1 MEKIRVKIDNKLLA
15 RKGRMFIMLGTK
27 KIEEG
32 YKNFEKKAKEYVKRP
47 EKTDLLLKDAS
58 KKADDKKGS
67 LTEIWDNLQLLFE
80 LVSAWRKGE
89 YKKIPTGSIVTIIAS
104 IIYFVS
110 PIDLVPDFLI
120 GLGIVDDA
128 AVIAF
133 VLKQITSDLEKFKIW
148 RENNKA
154 DSLIIEEDIPQQG

>member
-1 MEKIRVKIDNKLLA
+1 
-15 RKGRMFIMLGTK
+15 MLGTK
-27 KIEEG
+27 RMEEG
-32 YKNFEKKAKEYVKRP
+32 YKKFEKKAKEYVKRP
-47 EKTDLLLKDAS
+47 EKTDVLIKDAT

-89 YKKIPTGSIVTIIAS
+89 YRKIPTASIVTIIAS

-110 PIDLVPDFLI
+110 PIDLMPDFLV

-128 AVIAF
+128 AVIGF
-133 VLKQITSDLEKFKIW
+133 VLKQITADLEKFKIW
-148 RENNKA
+148 KENNVEN
-154 DSLIIEEDIPQQG
+154 LIDDKDIPQHSL

>member
-1 MEKIRVKIDNKLLA
+1 
-15 RKGRMFIMLGTK
+15 MLGTK

-32 YKNFEKKAKEYVKRP
+32 YKKFEKKAKEYVKRP
-47 EKTDLLLKDAS
+47 EKTDVLIKDAT

-89 YKKIPTGSIVTIIAS
+89 YRKIPTASIVTIIAS

-110 PIDLVPDFLI
+110 PIDLMPDFLV

-128 AVIAF
+128 AVIGF
-133 VLKQITSDLEKFKIW
+133 VLKQITADLEKFKIW
-148 RENNKA
+148 KETNKGENVITEK
-154 DSLIIEEDIPQQG
+154 DLPQHSL

>member
-1 MEKIRVKIDNKLLA
+1 
-15 RKGRMFIMLGTK
+15 MLGTK

-32 YKNFEKKAKEYVKRP
+32 YKKFEKKAKEYVKRP
-47 EKTDLLLKDAS
+47 EKTDVLIKDAT
-58 KKADDKKGS
+58 KKADEKKGS

-89 YKKIPTGSIVTIIAS
+89 YRKIPTASIVTIIAS

-110 PIDLVPDFLI
+110 PIDLMPDFLV

-128 AVIAF
+128 AVIGF
-133 VLKQITSDLEKFKIW
+133 VLKQITADLEKFKIW
-148 RENNKA
+148 KETNKGENVITEK
-154 DSLIIEEDIPQQG
+154 DLPQHTL

>member
-1 MEKIRVKIDNKLLA
+1 
-15 RKGRMFIMLGTK
+15 MLGTK
-27 KIEEG
+27 RIEEG
-32 YKNFEKKAKEYVKRP
+32 YKKFEKKAKEYVKRP
-47 EKTDLLLKDAS
+47 EKTEILIKDAT

-89 YKKIPTGSIVTIIAS
+89 YRKIPTASIVTIIAS

-110 PIDLVPDFLI
+110 PIDLMPDFLV

-128 AVIAF
+128 AVIGF
-133 VLKQITSDLEKFKIW
+133 VLKQITADLEKFKIW
-148 RENNKA
+148 KENNKVE
-154 DSLIIEEDIPQQG
+154 DVINEKDLPHHSL

>member
-1 MEKIRVKIDNKLLA
+1 
-15 RKGRMFIMLGTK
+15 MLGTK
-27 KIEEG
+27 RMEEG
-32 YKNFEKKAKEYVKRP
+32 YKKFEKKAKEYVKRP
-47 EKTDLLLKDAS
+47 EKTDVLIKDAT

-89 YKKIPTGSIVTIIAS
+89 YRKIPTASIVTIIAS

-110 PIDLVPDFLI
+110 PIDLMPDFLV

-128 AVIAF
+128 AVIGF
-133 VLKQITSDLEKFKIW
+133 VLKQITADLEKFKIW
-148 RENNKA
+148 KENNVEN
-154 DSLIIEEDIPQQG
+154 LIDKDIPQHSL

>member
-1 MEKIRVKIDNKLLA
+1 
-15 RKGRMFIMLGTK
+15 MLGTK

-32 YKNFEKKAKEYVKRP
+32 YKKFEKKAKEYVKRP
-47 EKTDLLLKDAS
+47 EKTDVLIKDAT

-80 LVSAWRKGE
+80 LVSAWRNGE
-89 YKKIPTGSIVTIIAS
+89 YKKIPTASIVTIIAS

-110 PIDLVPDFLI
+110 PIDLMPDFLV

-128 AVIAF
+128 AVIGF
-133 VLKQITSDLEKFKIW
+133 VLKQITADLEKFKIW
-148 RENNKA
+148 KENNKVENVITEK
-154 DSLIIEEDIPQQG
+154 DLPHHSL

>member
-1 MEKIRVKIDNKLLA
+1 
-15 RKGRMFIMLGTK
+15 MLGTK

-32 YKNFEKKAKEYVKRP
+32 YKKFEKKAKEYVKRP
-47 EKTDLLLKDAS
+47 EKTDVLIKDATE
-58 KKADDKKGS
+58 KADDKKGS

-89 YKKIPTGSIVTIIAS
+89 YRKIPTASIVTIIAS

-110 PIDLVPDFLI
+110 PIDLMPDFLV

-128 AVIAF
+128 AVIGF
-133 VLKQITSDLEKFKIW
+133 VLKQITADLEKFKIW
-148 RENNKA
+148 KETNKGENVITEK
-154 DSLIIEEDIPQQG
+154 DLPQHTL

>member
-1 MEKIRVKIDNKLLA
+1 
-15 RKGRMFIMLGTK
+15 MLGTK
-27 KIEEG
+27 RIEEG
-32 YKNFEKKAKEYVKRP
+32 YKKFEKKAKEYVKRP
-47 EKTDLLLKDAS
+47 EKTDVLIKDAT

-89 YKKIPTGSIVTIIAS
+89 YRKIPTASIVTIIAS

-110 PIDLVPDFLI
+110 PIDLMPDFLV

-128 AVIAF
+128 AVIGF
-133 VLKQITSDLEKFKIW
+133 VLKQITADLEKFKIW
-148 RENNKA
+148 KENNNVENVIDDK
-154 DSLIIEEDIPQQG
+154 DIPQHSL

>member
-1 MEKIRVKIDNKLLA
+1 
-15 RKGRMFIMLGTK
+15 MLGTK
-27 KIEEG
+27 RIEEG
-32 YKNFEKKAKEYVKRP
+32 YKKFEKKAKEYVKRP
-47 EKTDLLLKDAS
+47 EKTDVLIKDAT

-89 YKKIPTGSIVTIIAS
+89 YRKIPTASIVTILAS

-110 PIDLVPDFLI
+110 PIDLMPDFLI

-128 AVIAF
+128 AVIGF
-133 VLKQITSDLEKFKIW
+133 VLKQITADLEKFKIW
-148 RENNKA
+148 KENNKVEMMIV
-154 DSLIIEEDIPQQG
+154 DKEIPQQGL